1 MKSKTVSSKLKLL
14 GFLAALALLASSRP
28 ATADSAPR
36 IRRFAFLAGVN
47 DGGAGRVRLRY
58 ATSDAQAVSKVLTE
72 LGGVNPGD
80 LVFAADTDR
89 NQFLGALEKLRQNV
103 AGSRRG
109 DQRIELIF
117 YYSGHSD
124 EEGLLLR
131 GEKLTYSELR
141 ARIEGIPADVRV
153 AVLDSCASGAMTRGK
168 GGVFRAPFMTDDSVK
183 VKGHAFLTSSS
194 ADEVAQESD
203 RIAASFFTHYLVS
216 GLRGAADAN
225 RDRRVTF
232 FEAYQFAAQETLD
245 RTERTRGGAQHAA
258 YDIQLN
264 GSGDLV
270 MTDVR
275 ATSAGLV
282 LGADV
287 HGAVAVR
294 DPSAQLVAEL
304 RKVAGHPVELGLEP
318 GHYLVSM
325 TAGDARF
332 EAEVTLAAGQRTEV
346 DRLQFH
352 LAKPLELARARGDG
366 GEDTEGSEPTPRAAT
381 VEAPGPV
388 TTAVAVAP
396 GPVYRRVPFS
406 LGLFPMPGSDSP
418 NERLIKVFALSLV
431 ADRAARVEGMQ
442 LSLAANLVDETL
454 SGTQVAVGVN
464 MAGGDARGAQLAVG
478 GNLVGGDDHGM
489 QAAVG
494 ANLVRGTLHG
504 AQMASGVNVVGG
516 ELHGVQMAAGGNL
529 ARGQLH
535 GGQLAAGG
543 NVALGGGRG
552 LQAAAGFNWNGGDL
566 HGAQL
571 AAGFNGTA
579 GAVSGAQLGGVNYA
593 SELRG
598 LQLGLVNTTGVNHG
612 LQLGLINVS
621 DEDDG
626 TMIGLISFAR
636 KNGQLRLAVYGN
648 ETTGANIGV
657 KVGGRRIYSLLA
669 IGLRPDGM
677 YGASATPSTD
687 SKGTL
692 YSPMLALGL
701 HTPFESPLG
710 GFLSYLDFDVGTTS
724 PTHDFSDNKGTLTV
738 STARLIGGWQVA
750 RHFSV
755 IAGPTLNVLV
765 RDADKDANIA
775 PTSLEKVLD
784 AGHTRVSMY
793 PGFVLGVEI

>member
-1 MKSKTVSSKLKLL
+1 MKIVLPKVKLL
-14 GFLAALALLASSRP
+14 GVVAALVLVAVAQP
-28 ATADSAPR
+28 AAADSTPR

-47 DGGAGRVRLRY
+47 DGGSGRVRLRY

-72 LGGVNPGD
+72 MGGVNPGD
-80 LVFAADTDR
+80 LVFAADTNR
-89 NQFLGALEKLRQNV
+89 NQFLGALEQLRQSV

-141 ARIEGIPADVRV
+141 ARIESIPADVRV

-194 ADEVAQESD
+194 ANEVAQESD

-294 DPSAQLVAEL
+294 DPNAQLVAEL

-332 EAEVTLAAGQRTEV
+332 EAEVTLEAGQRTEV

-366 GEDTEGSEPTPRAAT
+366 GEEPGEAGASTPPVAT

-388 TTAVAVAP
+388 ATAVASPPP

-406 LGLFPMPGSDSP
+406 LGLFPMPGADSP
-418 NERLIKVFALSLV
+418 NERLVKNVAISLI
-431 ADRAARVEGMQ
+431 ADRAARIEGLQ
-442 LSLAANLVDETL
+442 LSLGANLVDETMRGIQW
-454 SGTQVAVGVN
+454 SVGANLV
-464 MAGGDARGAQLAVG
+464 GGDARGGQMAAG
-478 GNLVGGDDHGM
+478 ANLVGGDMLGI
-489 QAAVG
+489 QAAAG
-494 ANLVRGTLHG
+494 ANVVRGSFRG
-504 AQMASGVNVVGG
+504 AQLAAGANAVGG
-516 ELHGVQMAAGGNL
+516 SFLGVQMAAGANVV
-529 ARGQLH
+529 RGELRGVQ
-535 GGQLAAGG
+535 AASGG
-543 NVALGGGRG
+543 NVALGNGHG
-552 LQAAAGFNWNGGDL
+552 LQAAAGLNWTGGDFR
-566 HGAQL
+566 GAQF
-571 AAGFNGTA
+571 AAGFNGA
-579 GAVSGAQLGGVNYA
+579 RGVVSGGQFAAANYA
-593 SELRG
+593 GELHG
-598 LQLGLVNTTGVNHG
+598 LQLGIVNTTGVSHG
-612 LQLGLINVS
+612 LQLGLINIS
-621 DEDDG
+621 DEDHG
-626 TMIGLISFAR
+626 VPIGLISYAR
-636 KNGQLRLAVYGN
+636 KNGQLRLVVYGN
-648 ETTGANIGV
+648 ETTAANIGV
-657 KVGGRRIYSLLA
+657 KIGGHRVYNIVA
-669 IGLRPDGM
+669 IGMRPDGM
-677 YGASATPSTD
+677 YGASATPATD
-687 SKGTL
+687 LKGTL
-692 YSPMLALGL
+692 YAPMLALGL

-710 GFLSYLDFDVGTTS
+710 GFLSYLDVDVGATS
-724 PTHDFSDNKGTLTV
+724 PTHDFSDSKGKLVLSTLRV
-738 STARLIGGWQVA
+738 IGGWQVA

-765 RDADKDANIA
+765 RDADKNANIA
-775 PTSLEKVLD
+775 PSSVEKVLD
-784 AGHTRVSMY
+784 SGQTRVSMY

>member
-1 MKSKTVSSKLKLL
+1 MTTVSPKVKLL
-14 GFLAALALLASSRP
+14 GLLAALALVAPARP
-28 ATADSAPR
+28 AAADSAPR

-72 LGGVNPGD
+72 MGGVNPGD

-89 NQFLGALEKLRQNV
+89 NQFLGALERMRQSV
-103 AGSRRG
+103 AGSRHG
-109 DQRIELIF
+109 DQRTELIF

-141 ARIEGIPADVRV
+141 ARIESIPADVRV

-366 GEDTEGSEPTPRAAT
+366 GDETGEPGAAT
-381 VEAPGPV
+381 PGPARVETPGPV
-388 TTAVAVAP
+388 ATAVAAPP
-396 GPVYRRVPFS
+396 GPLYRHVPFS
-406 LGLFPMPGSDSP
+406 LGLFPMPGADSP
-418 NERLIKVFALSLV
+418 NERLVKGVAISLI
-431 ADRAARVEGMQ
+431 ADRAARVEVLQ
-442 LSLAANLVDETL
+442 LSLGANLVDETL
-454 SGTQVAVGVN
+454 SG
-464 MAGGDARGAQLAVG
+464 AQL
-478 GNLVGGDDHGM
+478 
-489 QAAVG
+489 AVG
-494 ANLVRGTLHG
+494 ANLVRGDAHG
-504 AQMASGVNVVGG
+504 A
-516 ELHGVQMAAGGNL
+516 
-529 ARGQLH
+529 
-535 GGQLAAGG
+535 
-543 NVALGGGRG
+543 
-552 LQAAAGFNWNGGDL
+552 QAAAGANLVGGDL

-571 AAGFNGTA
+571 ASGANLVLGSGRGLQSAGGFNWVTGDFRGAQLAGGFNGAA
-579 GAVSGAQLGGVNYA
+579 GVASGAQLAPVNYA
-593 SELRG
+593 GEMHG
-598 LQLGLVNTTGVNHG
+598 LQLGLVNTARVSHGV
-612 LQLGLINVS
+612 QLGLINIS

-626 TMIGLISFAR
+626 VPIGLISYAH

-648 ETTGANIGV
+648 ETMGANIGL
-657 KVGGRRIYSLLA
+657 KIGGRRIYNLIA
-669 IGLRPDGM
+669 IGLRPDGL
-677 YGASATPSTD
+677 YGASATPATD
-687 SKGTL
+687 MKGTL
-692 YSPMLALGL
+692 YAPMLALGL
-701 HTPFESPLG
+701 HTPFERALG
-710 GFLSYLDFDVGTTS
+710 GILSYLDVDVGATS
-724 PTHDFSDNKGTLTV
+724 PTHDFSDNKGTLV
-738 STARLIGGWQVA
+738 LSTLRVIGGWQVA

-765 RDADKDANIA
+765 RDADKNANIA
-775 PTSLEKVLD
+775 PSSVEKVLD
-784 AGHTRVSMY
+784 SGQMRVSMY
-793 PGFVLGVEI
+793 PGFVVGVEI

>member
-1 MKSKTVSSKLKLL
+1 MKTVKLIVGKLIL
-14 GFLAALALLASSRP
+14 GLIVALVTVAAAHP
-28 ATADSAPR
+28 AAADSAPR

-58 ATSDAQAVSKVLTE
+58 ATSDAQAVSKVLVE
-72 LGGVNPGD
+72 MGGVNPGD

-89 NQFLGALEKLRQNV
+89 AQFLNALDQMRNSV

-109 DQRIELIF
+109 DQRTELIF

-131 GEKLTYSELR
+131 GEKLTYGELR

-168 GGVFRAPFMTDDSVK
+168 GGVFHAPFMTDDSVK

-194 ADEVAQESD
+194 ANEVAQESD

-318 GHYLVSM
+318 GHYLISM
-325 TAGDARF
+325 TSGEARF
-332 EAEVTLAAGQRTEV
+332 EADVTLAAGQRTEV

-366 GEDTEGSEPTPRAAT
+366 GDDMGEGSVAT
-381 VEAPGPV
+381 VPAPGPV
-388 TTAVAVAP
+388 ATAVAAP
-396 GPVYRRVPFS
+396 GPAYRRVPFS
-406 LGLFPMPGSDSP
+406 LGLFPMPGSESP
-418 NERLIKVFALSLV
+418 NERLVKVVAISLI
-431 ADRAARVEGMQ
+431 ADRAARVEGLQ
-442 LSLAANLVDETL
+442 LSLGANLVDETL
-454 SGTQVAVGVN
+454 SGIQLSVGAN
-464 MAGGDARGAQLAVG
+464 LARGEAHGAQLAVG
-478 GNLVGGDDHGM
+478 ANLVGG
-489 QAAVG
+489 A
-494 ANLVRGTLHG
+494 LHG
-504 AQMASGVNVVGG
+504 AQFAAGANVAGGEVHGTQMAAGANIAGGSLHGAQLAAGGNLTRG
-516 ELHGVQMAAGGNL
+516 ELHGVQL
-529 ARGQLH
+529 AS
-535 GGQLAAGG
+535 GG
-543 NVALGGGRG
+543 NVATGEGHG
-552 LQAAAGFNWNGGDL
+552 LQAAAGFNWSGGDF

-571 AAGFNGTA
+571 AAGFNGAA
-579 GAVSGAQLGGVNYA
+579 GTVSGGQLGVVNYA
-593 SELRG
+593 GETRG
-598 LQLGLVNTTGVNHG
+598 LQLGVVNTTRVNHG
-612 LQLGLINVS
+612 LQLGIINIS

-626 TMIGLISFAR
+626 VPIGLISYAR
-636 KNGQLRLAVYGN
+636 KNGQLKLAVYGN
-648 ETTGANIGV
+648 ETMPANIGV
-657 KVGGRRIYSLLA
+657 KIGGHRIYNVIA
-669 IGLRPDGM
+669 MGLRPDGM
-677 YGASATPSTD
+677 YGASATPTTD
-687 SKGTL
+687 LKGTV
-692 YSPMLALGL
+692 YAPMLAIGL
-701 HTPFESPLG
+701 HTPFETPLG
-710 GFLSYLDFDVGTTS
+710 GVLSYLDVDAGVTS
-724 PTHDFSDNKGTLTV
+724 PTHDFSDNKGTLAL
-738 STARLIGGWQVA
+738 STLRVIGGWQVA

-755 IAGPTLNVLV
+755 IAGPTLNVLL
-765 RDADKDANIA
+765 RDTDKNANLA
-775 PTSLEKVLD
+775 PSAIEKVLD
-784 AGHTRVSMY
+784 SGHTRVSMY

>member
-1 MKSKTVSSKLKLL
+1 MKTVSSKVKLL
-14 GFLAALALLASSRP
+14 GFVTALALLAS
-28 ATADSAPR
+28 AGTAAADSTPR

-72 LGGVNPGD
+72 MGGVNPSD

-89 NQFLGALEKLRQNV
+89 TQFLSALEQLRQSV

-109 DQRIELIF
+109 DQRTELIF

-194 ADEVAQESD
+194 ANEVAQESD

-294 DPSAQLVAEL
+294 DPNAQLVAEL

-318 GHYLVSM
+318 GRYLVSM
-325 TAGDARF
+325 TAGESRF

-366 GEDTEGSEPTPRAAT
+366 GDESSEASVTPGAAT

-388 TTAVAVAP
+388 ATAVATPAP

-406 LGLFPMPGSDSP
+406 LGLFPMPGAESP
-418 NERLIKVFALSLV
+418 NERLVKVVGISLI
-431 ADRAARVEGMQ
+431 ADRAARVEGLQ
-442 LSLAANLVDETL
+442 LSLAVNLVDETL
-454 SGTQVAVGVN
+454 SGTQ
-464 MAGGDARGAQLAVG
+464 L
-478 GNLVGGDDHGM
+478 
-489 QAAVG
+489 AVG
-494 ANLVRGTLHG
+494 ANLVRGDARGTQLSAGVNLVGGAMRGAQLSAGANVAGGEVHG
-504 AQMASGVNVVGG
+504 AQMAAGANVAGGDLHGAQLATGGNLIRG
-516 ELHGVQMAAGGNL
+516 ELHGVQMASGGNL
-529 ARGQLH
+529 TL
-535 GGQLAAGG
+535 G
-543 NVALGGGRG
+543 NGHG
-552 LQAAAGFNWNGGDL
+552 LQAAAGFNWADGDF

-571 AAGFNGTA
+571 AAGFNGA
-579 GAVSGAQLGGVNYA
+579 RGVVSGQLGTVNYA
-593 SELRG
+593 GEVRG
-598 LQLGLVNTTGVNHG
+598 LQLGVVNTTGVNHG
-612 LQLGLINVS
+612 LQLGIINVS

-626 TMIGLISFAR
+626 VSIGLISYAR
-636 KNGQLRLAVYGN
+636 KNGQLKLAVYGN

-657 KVGGRRIYSLLA
+657 KIGGRRLYNLIA
-669 IGLRPDGM
+669 IGMRPDGM
-677 YGASATPSTD
+677 YGSSATPSTD
-687 SKGTL
+687 LKGTL
-692 YSPMLALGL
+692 YAPMLALGL
-701 HTPFESPLG
+701 HTPFETPLG
-710 GFLSYLDFDVGTTS
+710 GFLSYLDVDVGATS
-724 PTHDFSDNKGTLTV
+724 PTHDFTDSNGKLVV
-738 STARLIGGWQVA
+738 STLRVIGGWQVA

-765 RDADKDANIA
+765 RDADKNGNIA
-775 PTSLEKVLD
+775 PSSVEKVLD
-784 AGHTRVSMY
+784 TGHTRVSMY

>member
-1 MKSKTVSSKLKLL
+1 MKTVSSKVKLL
-14 GFLAALALLASSRP
+14 GFLAALALVVPARP
-28 ATADSAPR
+28 AAADSAPR

-58 ATSDAQAVSKVLTE
+58 ATTDAQAVSKVLTE
-72 LGGVNPGD
+72 MGGVNPGD

-89 NQFLGALEKLRQNV
+89 NQFLGALEQLRQSV

-109 DQRIELIF
+109 DQRTELIF

-141 ARIEGIPADVRV
+141 ARIESIPADVRV

-194 ADEVAQESD
+194 ANEVAQESD

-225 RDRRVTF
+225 RDQRVTF

-294 DPSAQLVAEL
+294 DPNAQLVAEL

-325 TAGDARF
+325 TSGDARF
-332 EAEVTLAAGQRTEV
+332 EAEVTLSAGQRTEV

-366 GEDTEGSEPTPRAAT
+366 GEDAEPGASSGPAH
-381 VEAPGPV
+381 VETPGPV
-388 TTAVAVAP
+388 ATAAMAAP
-396 GPVYRRVPFS
+396 GPVYRHVPFS
-406 LGLFPMPGSDSP
+406 LGLFPMPGADSP
-418 NERLIKVFALSLV
+418 NERLVKGVAISLI
-431 ADRAARVEGMQ
+431 ADHAARVQALQ
-442 LSLAANLVDETL
+442 LSLGANLVDETL
-454 SGTQVAVGVN
+454 SGVQLALGANLARGDAHGAQFAVGAN
-464 MAGGDARGAQLAVG
+464 MAGGD
-478 GNLVGGDDHGM
+478 M
-489 QAAVG
+489 
-494 ANLVRGTLHG
+494 HG
-504 AQMASGVNVVGG
+504 AQMAAAVNIVGG
-516 ELHGVQMAAGGNL
+516 SIHGAQMAAGGNV
-529 ARGQLH
+529 ARGELH
-535 GGQLAAGG
+535 GAQLASGG
-543 NVALGGGRG
+543 NLALDGGHGV
-552 LQAAAGFNWNGGDL
+552 QAAAGFNWNGGDM

-579 GAVSGAQLGGVNYA
+579 GVVSGAQLGAVNYA
-593 SELRG
+593 GEVHG
-598 LQLGLVNTTGVNHG
+598 LQLGLVNTTRVSHG
-612 LQLGLINVS
+612 LQLGLINIS

-626 TMIGLISFAR
+626 VTIGIISYAR
-636 KNGQLRLAVYGN
+636 KNGQLRLAIYGN
-648 ETTGANIGV
+648 ESTGANIGV
-657 KVGGRRIYSLLA
+657 KIGGHRVYTLLG
-669 IGLRPDGM
+669 IGMRPDGM
-677 YGASATPSTD
+677 YGASATPATD
-687 SKGTL
+687 LKGTL
-692 YSPMLALGL
+692 YSPMLALGV
-701 HTPFESPLG
+701 HTPFERPLG
-710 GFLSYLDFDVGTTS
+710 GFLSYLDVDAGTTS
-724 PTHDFSDNKGTLTV
+724 PTHNFTDSNGMLTL
-738 STARLIGGWQVA
+738 STLRVIGGWQVA

-775 PTSLEKVLD
+775 PSSVEKVLD
-784 AGHTRVSMY
+784 SGHTRVSMY

>member
-1 MKSKTVSSKLKLL
+1 MKTVSSKVKLL
-14 GFLAALALLASSRP
+14 GFLAALALVAPARP
-28 ATADSAPR
+28 AAADSAPR

-58 ATSDAQAVSKVLTE
+58 ATTDAQAVSKVLTE
-72 LGGVNPGD
+72 MGGVNPGD

-89 NQFLGALEKLRQNV
+89 NQFLGALEQLRQSV

-109 DQRIELIF
+109 DQRTELIF

-141 ARIEGIPADVRV
+141 ARIESIPADVRV

-194 ADEVAQESD
+194 ANEVAQESD

-225 RDRRVTF
+225 RDQRVTF

-294 DPSAQLVAEL
+294 DPNAQLVAEL

-325 TAGDARF
+325 TSGDARF
-332 EAEVTLAAGQRTEV
+332 EAEVTLSAGQRTEV

-366 GEDTEGSEPTPRAAT
+366 GEDSGAAT
-381 VEAPGPV
+381 PAPVHVETPGPV
-388 TTAVAVAP
+388 ATAVAAPAP
-396 GPVYRRVPFS
+396 GPVYRHVPFS

-418 NERLIKVFALSLV
+418 NERLVKAVAISLI
-431 ADRAARVEGMQ
+431 ADRAARVEVLQ
-442 LSLAANLVDETL
+442 LSLGANLIDETL
-454 SGTQVAVGVN
+454 SG
-464 MAGGDARGAQLAVG
+464 AQL
-478 GNLVGGDDHGM
+478 
-489 QAAVG
+489 AVG
-494 ANLVRGTLHG
+494 ANLVRGDAHG
-504 AQMASGVNVVGG
+504 A
-516 ELHGVQMAAGGNL
+516 
-529 ARGQLH
+529 
-535 GGQLAAGG
+535 QLAAGA
-543 NVALGGGRG
+543 NLV
-552 LQAAAGFNWNGGDL
+552 GGDL
-566 HGAQL
+566 HGAQFASGAKL
-571 AAGFNGTA
+571 VLGSGHGLQSAAGFNWTTGDFR
-579 GAVSGAQLGGVNYA
+579 GAQLAGGFNGAAGVVGGMQLAPVNYA
-593 SELRG
+593 GEIHG
-598 LQLGLVNTTGVNHG
+598 LQLGVINTTRVNHG
-612 LQLGLINVS
+612 LQLGLINIS

-626 TMIGLISFAR
+626 VTIGIISYAR
-636 KNGQLRLAVYGN
+636 KNGQLRLAIYGN
-648 ETTGANIGV
+648 ESTGANIGV
-657 KVGGRRIYSLLA
+657 KIGGHRVYTLLG
-669 IGLRPDGM
+669 IGMRPDGM
-677 YGASATPSTD
+677 YGASATPATD
-687 SKGTL
+687 LKGTL
-692 YSPMLALGL
+692 YSPMLALGV
-701 HTPFESPLG
+701 HTPFERPLG
-710 GFLSYLDFDVGTTS
+710 GFLSYLDVDAGTTS
-724 PTHDFSDNKGTLTV
+724 PTHNFTDSNGTLTL
-738 STARLIGGWQVA
+738 STLRVIGGWQVA

-775 PTSLEKVLD
+775 PSSVEKVLD
-784 AGHTRVSMY
+784 SGHTRVSMY